1 MAKQNLNIGSS
12 ANDGT
17 GDSLRDGAIKLNS
30 VIDELYTNLGNDT
43 NLQINVGSPSTGQ
56 FLKWNGSQ
64 FAEGSLDTL
73 TADLDVGT
81 SKIISSSNGDI
92 TLMPNGTGDV
102 KFWAGGTGAAL
113 TYIDGAD
120 GKLKYSNHF
129 DTAGDLPENVAHH
142 GMFAYVSGDTKARFA
157 TAAGWINIISESS
170 SIGLLSDVDMTVGG
184 GASDGQVLKWDGTNN
199 YWYPANDETGGGGGG
214 GTTQNLFETV
224 NADSGSTVAS
234 AATDTLTIAGGAN
247 ISTSI
252 AGDTVTIAMT
262 GTLGAP
268 DQNVFTVIGTDN
280 NSKTASSATTTLN
293 FVGGTGISTDVAGD
307 NLTITNDSP
316 NVVQNVLQS
325 LAGDSGSYTANASDS
340 TVTIAG
346 GNGITTA
353 LSSTTLTI
361 TSALFMKS
369 GQNTNENG
377 NLIFSDNGGFERTVS
392 PTLGWNISGSTS
404 NGYSFDGPGVSGST
418 WNPTLYLHRGFT
430 YRFNNQSGASHPF
443 KLRVSA
449 GGADITDGVSG
460 SDEGVQFY
468 TIPMSL
474 AAGTTYKYQCGIPSH
489 AAMIGDLV
497 IV

>member
-64 FAEGSLDTL
+64 FAEGALDSL
-73 TADLDVGT
+73 TADLDVAGN
-81 SKIISSSNGDI
+81 KIISSSSGDI
-92 TLMPNGTGDV
+92 TIQPNGTGDI

-129 DTAGDLPENVAHH
+129 AATGDLPENVAHH
-142 GMFAYVSGDTKARFA
+142 GMFAYVSGDTTARVA
-157 TAAGWINIISESS
+157 TAGGWKKLIGEDH
-170 SIGLLSDVDMTVGG
+170 SIGDLSDVDLTVGG
-184 GASDGQVLKWDGTNN
+184 GASDGQVLKWDGTNS
-199 YWYPANDETGGGGGG
+199 YWYPANDETATGGGG
-214 GTTQNLFETV
+214 GTTQNLFETIS
-224 NADSGSTVAS
+224 ADSGSTTAS
-234 AATDTLTIAGGAN
+234 AATDTLTIAGGSN

-262 GTLGAP
+262 GALGAP

-280 NSKTASSATTTLN
+280 NSKTASSTSTTIN

-307 NLTITNDSP
+307 NLTITNSSP
-316 NVVQNVLQS
+316 NVIQNVLQS
-325 LAGDSGSYTANASDS
+325 ISGDSGSYTANSA
-340 TVTIAG
+340 TAGVEMLG
-346 GNGITTA
+346 GNGVTTGVA
-353 LSSTTLTI
+353 SNTLTI
-361 TSALFMKS
+361 NAELFMQS
-369 GQNTNENG
+369 GFSVGENKA
-377 NLIFSDNGGFERTVS
+377 LIFGSNGIESVASAG
-392 PTLGWNISGSTS
+392 LGWNIGANGSSAYRFT
-404 NGYSFDGPGVSGST
+404 GPGVNSST
-418 WNPTLYLHRGFT
+418 DNPTLYLYRGFT
-430 YRFNNQSGASHPF
+430 YRFANDTGASHPF

-449 GGADITDGVSG
+449 GGADVSDGLSG
-460 SDEGVQFY
+460 SDEGVRYY

-489 AAMIGDLV
+489 SAMIGDLV

>member
-17 GDSLRDGAIKLNS
+17 GDSLGDGAIKLNS

-43 NLQINVGSPSTGQ
+43 NLQINVVSPSTGQ

-64 FAEGSLDTL
+64 FAEGALDSL
-73 TADLDVGT
+73 TADLDVAGN
-81 SKIISSSNGDI
+81 KIISSSSGDI
-92 TLMPNGTGDV
+92 IIQPNGTGDIE
-102 KFWAGGTGAAL
+102 FWAGGTGAAL

-129 DTAGDLPENVAHH
+129 ATTGDLPENVAHH
-142 GMFAYVSGDTKARFA
+142 GMFAYVSGDTTARVA
-157 TAAGWINIISESS
+157 TAGGWKKLIGEDH
-170 SIGLLSDVDMTVGG
+170 SIGNLSDVDLTVGG
-184 GASDGQVLKWDGTNN
+184 GASDGQVLKWDGTNS
-199 YWYPANDETGGGGGG
+199 YWYPANDETATGGGG
-214 GTTQNLFETV
+214 GTTQNLFETIS
-224 NADSGSTVAS
+224 ADSGSTTAS

-262 GTLGAP
+262 GSLGAP
-268 DQNVFTVIGTDN
+268 DQNVFTVFGTDN
-280 NSKTASSATTTLN
+280 NSKTASSTSTTVN

-307 NLTITNDSP
+307 NLTITNSSP
-316 NVVQNVLQS
+316 NVVQNVLQGI
-325 LAGDSGSYTANASDS
+325 AGDSGSYTANASDS

-346 GNGITTA
+346 GNGLTSA
-353 LSSTTLTI
+353 VSSNTLTMNAELYMQSGF
-361 TSALFMKS
+361 SA
-369 GQNTNENG
+369 GENKF
-377 NLIFSDNGGFERTVS
+377 LIFGNDGLESIASAG
-392 PTLGWNISGSTS
+392 LGWTIGANGSS
-404 NGYSFDGPGVSGST
+404 AYRFDGPGVGAT
-418 WNPTLYLHRGFT
+418 TDNPTLYLYRGFT
-430 YRFNNQSGASHPF
+430 YRFNNATGASHPF

-449 GGADITDGVSG
+449 GGAAVTDGVSG
-460 SDEGVQFY
+460 NDEGVQYY

>member
-64 FAEGSLDTL
+64 FAEGALDSL
-73 TADLDVGT
+73 TADLDVAGN
-81 SKIISSSNGDI
+81 KIISSSSGDI
-92 TLMPNGTGDV
+92 TMQPNGTGDI

-120 GKLKYSNHF
+120 GKLKYSNVF
-129 DTAGDLPENVAHH
+129 ATTGDLPDNTVHH
-142 GMFAYVSGDTKARFA
+142 GMFAYVSGDTKAKFA
-157 TAAGWINIISESS
+157 TSAGWVNIKSESS
-170 SIGLLSDVDMTVGG
+170 SIGLLDDVDLTVGG
-184 GASDGQVLKWDGTNN
+184 GQSDGQVLKWSAANSK
-199 YWYPANDETGGGGGG
+199 WQPANDETATGGGG
-214 GTTQNLFETV
+214 GTTQNLFETI

-234 AATDTLTIAGGAN
+234 AATDTLTIAGGSN

-268 DQNVFTVIGTDN
+268 DQNVFTTIGTDN
-280 NSKTASSATTTLN
+280 NSKTASSTSTVINLI
-293 FVGGTGISTDVAGD
+293 GGTGISTDVAGD
-307 NLTITNDSP
+307 NLTITNSSP
-316 NVVQNVLQS
+316 NVVQNVLQGI
-325 LAGDSGSYTANASDS
+325 AGDTGSYTANASDS
-340 TVTIAG
+340 TVTLAG
-346 GNGITTA
+346 GSGVTTA
-353 LSSTTLTI
+353 LSSNTLTI
-361 TSALFMKS
+361 TADLYMAT

-377 NLIFSDNGGFERTVS
+377 NVIFDDNGNFERVAS
-392 PTLGWNISGSTS
+392 PSIGWNIGANGSSAYTFS
-404 NGYSFDGPGVSGST
+404 GPGVAISDT
-418 WNPTLYLHRGFT
+418 NPTLYLHRGFT
-430 YRFNNQSGASHPF
+430 YRFNNTTGASHPF
-443 KLRVSA
+443 EIKVSA
-449 GGADITDGVSG
+449 GGALITNGLTGDT
-460 SDEGVQFY
+460 EGVQYY

-474 AAGTTYKYQCGIPSH
+474 ASGTNYKYQCGIPSH
-489 AAMIGDLV
+489 TAMIGDLI